1 MKQRDVMLMINP
13 PIPAR
18 FNGIAAFAREHQW
31 HLTVAN
37 RLVHAQSGWHGDG
50 ALITVR
56 NDLETLRFVKRCQ
69 RLKIPV
75 VDLTAHKPRLRI
87 PRVLPDY
94 RESGRLAARHF
105 QDRGF
110 TRSIWFA
117 SDHSH
122 VHLAFYEGFSAG
134 WTQPPEKL
142 VLSDL
147 VPVSQRN
154 DGKLFA
160 ATVGK
165 QLKRM
170 PKPVAI
176 LTYNDEEAARLI
188 DLCLRIGLRVPE
200 ECAVMGIGND
210 EFICTNQAIP
220 ASSVDDNL
228 FGNGY
233 MGAELLERLMNGET
247 PPAKPIT
254 VPVLKLVERQSTNI
268 MSVDDPRLDCA
279 LKLLVADIVRPPS
292 ASELAEAVGLSRS
305 TLDRLF
311 LKKLGRSQHDE
322 LQRLRFARVLQLLNE
337 TDLPLSDIAA
347 ECGFCN
353 PGYLVNAF
361 KRQFGVTPAHW
372 RQSHTH
378 HSRTLEHDMFTRPPH
393 VQASSGRRPSRR
405 P

>member
-1 MKQRDVMLMINP
+1 MLMINP

-18 FNGIAAFAREHQW
+18 FNGIAAYAREHQW
-31 HLTVAN
+31 HQTVAN
-37 RLVHAQSGWHGDG
+37 RLVHAQCGWHGDG
-50 ALITVR
+50 ALMTIR
-56 NDLETLRFVKRCQ
+56 NDRETLRFVERCQ

-75 VDLTAHKPRLRI
+75 VDLTAHKPLLRI

-110 TRSIWFA
+110 TRAIWFA

-122 VHLAFYEGFSAG
+122 VHRAFYEGFSTG
-134 WTQPPEKL
+134 WTQPPEML
-142 VLSDL
+142 VLSDI
-147 VPVSQRN
+147 VPVRQRN
-154 DGKLFA
+154 DGKIFA
-160 ATVGK
+160 AIVGK
-165 QLKRM
+165 WLKRM

-247 PPAKPIT
+247 PPAEPIT

-268 MSVDDPRLDCA
+268 MSVDDPRLDRA
-279 LKLLVADIVRPPS
+279 LKLLVADIVHPPS

-311 LKKLGRSQHDE
+311 LQKLGRSQHDE
-322 LQRLRFARVLQLLNE
+322 LHRLRLTRVQRLLDE
-337 TDLPLSDIAA
+337 TDLSLTEIAA
-347 ECGFCN
+347 DCGFCN
-353 PGYLVNAF
+353 PGYLVTVF
-361 KRQFGVTPAHW
+361 KRRFGVTPGHW
-372 RQSHTH
+372 RKA
-378 HSRTLEHDMFTRPPH
+378 HSRHTNGPAT
-393 VQASSGRRPSRR
+393 PSA
-405 P
+405 